1 MTADRAQRQMAAA
14 LARDL
19 DAGFEQFVVTYQDR
33 IYGFVLN
40 LVGRAA
46 IADEIA
52 QETFVAAYRALR
64 GYSPARR
71 RTLSLRAWLYTIA
84 LNRVRNLARSSGRT
98 VTLDGAAYEIAD
110 PQAGP
115 AERAERSE
123 SARELRGALQ
133 RLPLNYRAPVV
144 LRHVDGRSY
153 DEIAGILAEPVGTVK
168 SNVHRGVALLRAE
181 LAHLHPTRS
190 IYALRPSRKT
200 HASESRGS
208 VRAK

>member
-1 MTADRAQRQMAAA
+1 MTAGDRTQRAMAAA

-33 IYGFVLN
+33 IYAFVLN

-46 IADEIA
+46 TAEEIA

-64 GYSPARR
+64 GYSTARR
-71 RTLSLRAWLYTIA
+71 RALSIRAWLYTIA

-98 VTLDGAAYEIAD
+98 VTLDGAAYDVAD
-110 PQAGP
+110 SQAGP
-115 AERAERSE
+115 AERAERVE
-123 SARELRGALQ
+123 SARELLGALQ
-133 RLPLNYRAPVV
+133 RLPFHYRAPIV
-144 LRHVDGRSY
+144 LRHVDGRGY
-153 DEIAGILAEPVGTVK
+153 DEIAEILGQPAGTVK

-190 IYALRPSRKT
+190 IYAQQFSPQ
-200 HASESRGS
+200 
-208 VRAK
+208 